1 MKIYIAGPFSHPEER
16 EALKHM
22 IELVRRSYPDAEL
35 YIPME
40 FKVPGDFQKE
50 DGSWNLPNH
59 VWAYRVYENDLKELK
74 EADLV
79 VAMYGR
85 HYCSSGTVWEIG
97 FVAGLNAYRCVK
109 SLILYIPPYCEK
121 GSDLSLMVTMG
132 ADGILREDGKVDFW
146 DDKFKHLK
154 NYNLK

>member
-22 IELVRRSYPDAEL
+22 IELVRKEYPKAQL

-50 DGSWNLPNH
+50 DGTWNLPNYD
-59 VWAYRVYENDLKELK
+59 WAKAVYENDLKELK
-74 EADLV
+74 EADFV

-97 FVAGLNAYRCVK
+97 YVAGMNAYDSVK
-109 SLILYIPPYCEK
+109 SLILYIPPYCKE

-132 ADGILREDGKVDFW
+132 ADGILREDGGVDYYGDFQARLR
-146 DDKFKHLK
+146 K
-154 NYNLK
+154 YNLK